1 MLDLDAIAKHY
12 QTLTD
17 GELLNLQ
24 AEGGFADEA
33 LPVLRDELARRKLT
47 KADLT
52 QHIKSVADI
61 RLADEA
67 KEKGLGGRGPGL
79 MFFGRR
85 YLNADDKAA
94 NIQIQTKFFSLGGFP
109 LIPLASYRLKCKG
122 GEGKWFD
129 WSTNRQV
136 LNRVPLD
143 WPQVIVV
150 WTKAVLAVVGF
161 LALAIGYERL
171 MHR

>member
-61 RLADEA
+61 R
-67 KEKGLGGRGPGL
+67 RGPGL